1 MSKRAG
7 LVRRGGE
14 RTAVLTHS
22 ENDMKVLMLILE
34 TPEDFANRNDNG
46 PAAQAYW
53 HEWQAYSQA
62 VSDKVVGGNVLDAAN
77 TALTLRVRDGGR
89 QVQDGPFAAS
99 KEALGGY
106 MIFDVASMDEALE
119 LASTCP
125 AAATGAIEL
134 RPIVPMDSM

>member
-1 MSKRAG
+1 
-7 LVRRGGE
+7 
-14 RTAVLTHS
+14 
-22 ENDMKVLMLILE
+22 MKVMMLILE
-34 TPEDFANRNDNG
+34 TPEDFANRGDG

-53 HEWQAYSQA
+53 QAWQSYSAA
-62 VSDKVVGGNVLDAAN
+62 VNDKVVGGNVLADGS
-77 TALTLRVRDGGR
+77 TAVTLRVRDGAR

-125 AAATGAIEL
+125 AAATGAVEL
-134 RPIVPMDSM
+134 RPIVPLDSM